1 MSVNHVND
9 PYYAKYLKYKTK
21 YLELQE
27 IMGGAPPKNGYAIDF
42 LFITPEKKI
51 GVYKAAD
58 GMYKLPG
65 WAIQNIDKVVKA
77 KKNTQMTGEEILGLT
92 INPEMNESIG
102 AIIPEGGK
110 ICMTAPKNNKLY
122 DTDNNGKERA
132 PILISVSV
140 SNEIPN
146 IKIKHLGDEGFT
158 LEWKSKIQI
167 NELNTKKQIYQNHY
181 NKMIQSCA

>member
-9 PYYAKYLKYKTK
+9 PYYAKYQKYKTK

-27 IMGGAPPKNGYAIDF
+27 IMGGAPPQDGYAVDF

-51 GVYKAAD
+51 GIYKAAD
-58 GMYKLPG
+58 DMYKLPG
-65 WAIQNIDKVVKA
+65 WAIQNIDKIVKA
-77 KKNTQMTGEEILGLT
+77 KKNTKMTSGEILGLT
-92 INPEMNESIG
+92 TNSEMNESIG
-102 AIIPEGGK
+102 TIIPDGGK

-140 SNEIPN
+140 SNEIPD
-146 IKIKHLGDEGFT
+146 IKIKHFKDNGFP
-158 LEWKSKIQI
+158 L
-167 NELNTKKQIYQNHY
+167 
-181 NKMIQSCA
+181 